1 MFEFSCSRLNL
12 IEVFQKERDENLR
25 FYAAHHKAVSGTISG
40 QLFQKYSY
48 LHEAS
53 MQSIKLLL
61 MLETSQITKVA
72 KSLMFPNL

>member
-1 MFEFSCSRLNL
+1 MQHITRQSLGQL
-12 IEVFQKERDENLR
+12 
-25 FYAAHHKAVSGTISG
+25 AG
-40 QLFQKYSY
+40 QLFQKCSY